1 MSFPGVTI
9 DWQVLAPILAL
20 AAGGLLLMIVD
31 LVSRSAPR
39 AVLFG
44 IGILTCVAAF
54 VTMLPLYGQETV
66 TLNGAFA
73 SDRFS
78 WTFDA
83 LLLVTLAVTF
93 VLSSLRRSE
102 DGGSAGAYGALL
114 IFCTIGGMVMA
125 GANNLIIIFL
135 GLEQLSLAL
144 YVLAGTGFPR
154 EASQEAA
161 LKYVLLGS
169 LASGFLIFGSALL
182 YGFSGS
188 IQLDAFVRLAG
199 HFNGLFYAGFALLL
213 AGLAFKLGL
222 APFHTWV
229 PDVYEG
235 SPLAVTGFMAVAV
248 KVAAFAVLARLA
260 FTIFGPAMTVAGPLT
275 AGASLAMTPL
285 WILAI
290 LSMLVGN
297 LGAIRQR
304 NLKRLLGYSS
314 IAQAGYIV
322 VSLVAADFGG
332 FGGRLLTMLF
342 YLTAYAFSTLG
353 AFAVMALLG
362 DGSDSYA
369 DLDAYRGLHFRQPWP
384 AAAMALFFFSL
395 AGIPATAGFYG
406 KILLLEQAFAGGPW
420 GLAMA
425 VALVFG
431 TLVSF
436 YVYGKVVWDMYAYS
450 EDEAVLPT
458 GHAFAPWVAVAAGAA
473 GTLVFGIAPQLFY
486 ASQPFLLMV
495 PPAK

>member
-1 MSFPGVTI
+1 MMPIGVTI
-9 DWQVLAPILAL
+9 SWPVLAPIVVLT
-20 AAGGLLLMIVD
+20 AGGLLIMLVD
-31 LVSRSAPR
+31 LMSRKVDR

-44 IGILTCVAAF
+44 IGVASCVAAF
-54 VTMLPLYGQETV
+54 VAMLPLYGHEEV
-66 TLNGAFA
+66 TLTGAFA

-83 LLLVTLAVTF
+83 LLLLTLAITF
-93 VLSSLRRSE
+93 LLSSLRKAE
-102 DGGSAGAYGALL
+102 DGGNAGAYGALL

-135 GLEQLSLAL
+135 GIEQLSLAL

-182 YGFSGS
+182 YGASGGVG
-188 IQLDAFVRLAG
+188 LTALATAAA
-199 HFNGLFYAGFALLL
+199 HPNGLFVAGFALFLV
-213 AGLAFKLGL
+213 GLAFKLAL
-222 APFHTWV
+222 VPFHTWA

-248 KVAAFAVLARLA
+248 KVAAFAVLARVVYVV
-260 FTIFGPAMTVAGPLT
+260 TGHDSVALI
-275 AGASLAMTPL
+275 PL

-314 IAQAGYIV
+314 IAQAGYVIV
-322 VSLVAADFGG
+322 ALSGVGSGG
-332 FGGRLLTMLF
+332 LTTMLF
-342 YLTAYAFSTLG
+342 YLTAYALTTLG
-353 AFAVMALLG
+353 AFGVMALLG

-369 DLDAYRGLHFRQPWP
+369 ELEPYRGLLFRRPLP

-406 KILLLEQAFAGGPW
+406 KILLLQQAFLGGPW

-425 VALVFG
+425 ITLVFG

-436 YVYGKVVWDMYAYS
+436 YVYGKVVWYMYAYS
-450 EDEAVLPT
+450 EGEAALPT
-458 GHAFAPWVAVAAGAA
+458 GNAVAPWIAVTAGAL
-473 GTLVFGIAPQLFY
+473 GTIVFGLLPQIFY
-486 ASQPFLLMV
+486 ASQPFFTAA
-495 PPAK
+495 AK

>member
-1 MSFPGVTI
+1 MTIQGVTI
-9 DWQVLAPILAL
+9 SWPVLAPIAAL
-20 AAGGLLLMIVD
+20 TAGGLLIMLVD
-31 LVSRSAPR
+31 LVSRSASR
-39 AVLFG
+39 AVLYT
-44 IGILTCVAAF
+44 IGVISCAAAAW
-54 VTMLPLYGQETV
+54 MLLPLYGSSIV
-66 TLNGAFA
+66 TMGGAFA

-83 LLLVTLAVTF
+83 ILILTLAITF
-93 VLSSLRRSE
+93 LLSSLKRSE
-102 DGGSAGAYGALL
+102 DGGSAGSYAALL

-135 GLEQLSLAL
+135 GIEQLSLAL

-182 YGFSGS
+182 YGSAGS
-188 IQLDAFVRLAG
+188 MSLVALSTAAAEPS
-199 HFNGLFYAGFALLL
+199 GLFVAGFALFLV
-213 AGLAFKLGL
+213 GIAFKLAL

-235 SPLAVTGFMAVAV
+235 SPLAITGFMAVAV
-248 KVAAFAVLARLA
+248 KAAGFAVLAR
-260 FTIFGPAMTVAGPLT
+260 IVYVVIGHPSVALIPLW
-275 AGASLAMTPL
+275 SLA
-285 WILAI
+285 IF
-290 LSMLVGN
+290 SMLVGN
-297 LGAIRQR
+297 LGAIRQG

-322 VSLVAADFGG
+322 VALAGVGPNG
-332 FGGRLLTMLF
+332 LGTMLF
-342 YLTAYAFSTLG
+342 YLVAYAFTNLG

-362 DGSDSYA
+362 DGSDTYA
-369 DLDAYRGLHFRQPWP
+369 QLDAYRGLHFRRPWP

-406 KILLLEQAFAGGPW
+406 KILLLQQAFSGGPW

-425 VALVFG
+425 LALVFG

-436 YVYGKVVWDMYAYS
+436 YVYGKVVWNMYSYS
-450 EDEAVLPT
+450 ESDAAQPT
-458 GHAFAPWVAVAAGAA
+458 GNALAPWIAVAAGAA
-473 GTLVFGIAPQLFY
+473 GTLVFGILPQVFY
-486 ASQPFLLMV
+486 ASQPFLAMA
-495 PPAK
+495 AK

>member
-1 MSFPGVTI
+1 MTLQGVTI
-9 DWQVLAPILAL
+9 SWPVLAPIVAL
-20 AAGGLLLMIVD
+20 TAGGLALMLVD
-31 LVSRSAPR
+31 LLSRSAPR
-39 AVLFG
+39 AVLYG
-44 IGILTCVAAF
+44 IGILACVAAF
-54 VTMLPLYGQETV
+54 VTMIPLYGQETV

-93 VLSSLRRSE
+93 LLSSLRRSE
-102 DGGSAGAYGALL
+102 DGGSPGAYGALL

-135 GLEQLSLAL
+135 GIEQLSLAL

-182 YGFSGS
+182 YGSAGS
-188 IQLDAFVRLAG
+188 ISLAALATASSSPS
-199 HFNGLFYAGFALLL
+199 GLFVAGFALFLV
-213 AGLAFKLGL
+213 GLAFKLAL
-222 APFHTWV
+222 APFHTWA

-235 SPLAVTGFMAVAV
+235 SPLAVTGFMSVAV
-248 KVAAFAVLARLA
+248 KAAAFAVLARVVYVVLGHDS
-260 FTIFGPAMTVAGPLT
+260 IVLI
-275 AGASLAMTPL
+275 PL
-285 WILAI
+285 WLLAI

-304 NLKRLLGYSS
+304 NLKRLLGFSS
-314 IAQAGYIV
+314 IAQAGYV
-322 VSLVAADFGG
+322 VVALAGVAPLG
-332 FGGRLLTMLF
+332 LTTMLF
-342 YLTAYAFSTLG
+342 YLTAYAFTTLG

-369 DLDAYRGLHFRQPWP
+369 DLDAYRGLFFRRPWP

-406 KILLLEQAFAGGPW
+406 KILLLQQAFSGGPW

-425 VALVFG
+425 IALVFG

-450 EDEAVLPT
+450 DGEAVLPT
-458 GHAFAPWVAVAAGAA
+458 GNALAPWVAVAAGAA
-473 GTLVFGIAPQLFY
+473 GTIVLGILPQLFY
-486 ASQPFLLMV
+486 ASQPFLSAA
-495 PPAK
+495 AK

>member
-1 MSFPGVTI
+1 MTLQGVTI
-9 DWQVLAPILAL
+9 SWPVLAPIVAL
-20 AAGGLLLMIVD
+20 TAGGLLIMLVD

-39 AVLFG
+39 VVLYA
-44 IGILTCVAAF
+44 IGLLSCIAAF
-54 VTMLPLYGQETV
+54 VSMLGLYGHEQV
-66 TLNGAFA
+66 TLGGAFA

-78 WTFDA
+78 WMFDA

-93 VLSSLRRSE
+93 LLSSLRKSE
-102 DGGSAGAYGALL
+102 DGGTGGAYAALL

-135 GLEQLSLAL
+135 GIEQLSLAL

-182 YGFSGS
+182 YGSAGS
-188 IQLDAFVRLAG
+188 ISLAAIATAATAPS
-199 HFNGLFYAGFALLL
+199 GLFVAGFALFLV
-213 AGLAFKLGL
+213 GLAFKLAL
-222 APFHTWV
+222 APFHTWA

-235 SPLAVTGFMAVAV
+235 SPLAITGFMAVAV
-248 KVAAFAVLARLA
+248 KAAAFAVLAR
-260 FTIFGPAMTVAGPLT
+260 IVYVVVGHDSVALI
-275 AGASLAMTPL
+275 PL
-285 WILAI
+285 WTLAI

-322 VSLVAADFGG
+322 VALAGVGQGG
-332 FGGRLLTMLF
+332 LTTMLF
-342 YLTAYAFSTLG
+342 YLTAYALTTLG

-362 DGSDSYA
+362 DGSDAYA
-369 DLDAYRGLHFRQPWP
+369 QLDAYRGLFFRRPWP

-406 KILLLEQAFAGGPW
+406 KILLLQQALASGPW

-425 VALVFG
+425 IALVFG

-436 YVYGKVVWDMYAYS
+436 YVYGKVVWDMYAS
-450 EDEAVLPT
+450 PEDEAALPT
-458 GHAFAPWVAVAAGAA
+458 GNALAPWVAVAAGAL
-473 GTLVFGIAPQLFY
+473 GTVVFGVLPQIFY
-486 ASQPFLLMV
+486 ASQPFFTAV
-495 PPAK
+495 GK

>member
-9 DWQVLAPILAL
+9 AWPVLAPMLAL
-20 AAGGLLLMIVD
+20 ATGGLVLMIVD

-39 AVLFG
+39 AVLYG
-44 IGILTCVAAF
+44 IGVLSCVAAF
-54 VTMLPLYGQETV
+54 VAMVPLFNVETV

-73 SDRFS
+73 ADRFS

-83 LLLVTLAVTF
+83 LLLVTLAVTLL
-93 VLSSLRRSE
+93 LSSLRRAE
-102 DGGSAGAYGALL
+102 DGGSSGAYAALL

-135 GLEQLSLAL
+135 GIEQLSLAL

-188 IQLDAFVRLAG
+188 VQLVSFSNQAG
-199 HFNGLFYAGFALLL
+199 HLNGLFFAGFALLL
-213 AGLAFKLGL
+213 VGLAFKLGL

-260 FTIFGPAMTVAGPLT
+260 FTLLGSPIGGPLT
-275 AGASLAMTPL
+275 PNAALAMTPL

-322 VSLVAADFGG
+322 VSLEAVGFIGG
-332 FGGRLLTMLF
+332 NGAGLMTMLF
-342 YLTAYAFSTLG
+342 YLTAYAFTTLG

-369 DLDAYRGLHFRQPWP
+369 DLDAYRGLFFRRPWP

-406 KILLLEQAFAGGPW
+406 KVLLLEQAFTGGWW

-425 VALVFG
+425 IALVFG

-450 EDEAVLPT
+450 GDEAVLPT
-458 GHAFAPWVAVAAGAA
+458 GNALAPWVAVAVGAA
-473 GTLVFGIAPQLFY
+473 GTIVFGVLPQLFY
-486 ASQPFLLMV
+486 ASQPFFFIAA
-495 PPAK
+495 PR

>member
-1 MSFPGVTI
+1 MTIQGVTI
-9 DWQVLAPILAL
+9 SWPVLAPIAAL
-20 AAGGLLLMIVD
+20 TAGGLLVMLVD
-31 LVSRSAPR
+31 LVSRAAPR
-39 AVLFG
+39 SLLYLIGVLSCIAAAVL
-44 IGILTCVAAF
+44 
-54 VTMLPLYGQETV
+54 MLPLYGQTTV
-66 TLNGAFA
+66 TLSGAFA

-78 WTFDA
+78 WTFD
-83 LLLVTLAVTF
+83 LILILTLAITF
-93 VLSSLRRSE
+93 LLSSLKRSE
-102 DGGSAGAYGALL
+102 DGGSPGSYAALL

-135 GLEQLSLAL
+135 GIEQLSLAL

-182 YGFSGS
+182 YGSAAS
-188 IQLDAFVRLAG
+188 MSLVALATAAAAPS
-199 HFNGLFYAGFALLL
+199 GLFVAGFALFLV
-213 AGLAFKLGL
+213 GIAFKLAL

-235 SPLAVTGFMAVAV
+235 SPLAITSFMAVAV
-248 KVAAFAVLARLA
+248 KAAGFAVLARIVYVVIVHPSAAL
-260 FTIFGPAMTVAGPLT
+260 I
-275 AGASLAMTPL
+275 PL
-285 WILAI
+285 WCLAI
-290 LSMLVGN
+290 FSMLVGN

-322 VSLVAADFGG
+322 VALAAVAPDGLG
-332 FGGRLLTMLF
+332 TMLF
-342 YLTAYAFSTLG
+342 YLVAYAFTNLG

-369 DLDAYRGLHFRQPWP
+369 ELDAYRGLHFRRPWV

-406 KILLLEQAFAGGPW
+406 KILLLQQAFSGGLW
-420 GLAMA
+420 GFAMA

-436 YVYGKVVWDMYAYS
+436 YVYGKVVWNMYSYS
-450 EDEAVLPT
+450 ESDAAQPT
-458 GHAFAPWVAVAAGAA
+458 GNALAPWIAVAAGAA
-473 GTLVFGIAPQLFY
+473 GTIVFGILPQAFY
-486 ASQPFLLMV
+486 ASQPFLTIA
-495 PPAK
+495 AK

>member
-1 MSFPGVTI
+1 MTIQGVTI
-9 DWQVLAPILAL
+9 SWAVLAPIVTLT
-20 AAGGLLLMIVD
+20 AGGLLIMVVD
-31 LVSRSAPR
+31 LLSRSAPR
-39 AVLFG
+39 ALLFG
-44 IGILTCVAAF
+44 IGVASCVAAF
-54 VTMLPLYGQETV
+54 VSLLPLYGQSLV
-66 TLNGAFA
+66 TLAGAFA

-83 LLLVTLAVTF
+83 ILILTLLITF
-93 VLSSLRRSE
+93 LLSSLRRSE
-102 DGGSAGAYGALL
+102 DGGSAGSYAALL

-182 YGFSGS
+182 YGAAGS
-188 IQLDAFVRLAG
+188 ITLTALATAAADPS
-199 HFNGLFYAGFALLL
+199 GLFVAGFALFLV
-213 AGLAFKLGL
+213 GVAFKLAL

-229 PDVYEG
+229 PDVYQG
-235 SPLAVTGFMAVAV
+235 SPLAVTSYMAVAV
-248 KVAAFAVLARLA
+248 KAAAFAVLARIVYVVVGHDSVVL
-260 FTIFGPAMTVAGPLT
+260 I
-275 AGASLAMTPL
+275 PL
-285 WILAI
+285 WALAI

-322 VSLVAADFGG
+322 VALAGV
-332 FGGRLLTMLF
+332 GRNGLSAMLF
-342 YLTAYAFSTLG
+342 YLIAYGLSSLG

-362 DGSDSYA
+362 DGTDSYA
-369 DLDAYRGLHFRQPWP
+369 ELDAYRGLHFRRPWP

-406 KILLLEQAFAGGPW
+406 KVLLLQQAFTGGPW

-425 VALVFG
+425 FALVAG
-431 TLVSF
+431 TLVSI

-450 EDEAVLPT
+450 EGE
-458 GHAFAPWVAVAAGAA
+458 
-473 GTLVFGIAPQLFY
+473 
-486 ASQPFLLMV
+486 ASQPTGNALAPWIAVSAGAVGTIVLGVLPQAFYISQTFL
-495 PPAK
+495 AAAR